1 MDLKKNLK
9 YDLESK
15 RLILFQVGLLV
26 AGSFTL
32 AAFTYK
38 KEALITLEKKMVAEH
53 SINFSEEFIPE
64 KKIEIKPII
73 QSNQKET
80 NETVIDLTINPDE
93 NSEFSENKNESFDPK
108 LAFDDLGYKIGK
120 HVVIEQ
126 DLVLKG
132 EVFDITD
139 KDASFIGGNI
149 EMQKFINEKIVF
161 PEDAKKFGDQG
172 TVYVSF
178 VVEPDGSITNVSI
191 ERGVSYSIDSEA
203 KRVVRAFP
211 KWNPGEVNFKP
222 VRTRV
227 RLPITFEI
235 KEN

>member
-73 QSNQKET
+73 RSNQKET

-149 EMQKFINEKIVF
+149 EMQKFINEKVVF
-161 PEDAKKFGDQG
+161 PEDSGPYISVTLPFGIPPMPRAI
-172 TVYVSF
+172 SRPMEP
-178 VVEPDGSITNVSI
+178 VEVDSIPGMTAPSPNVMI
-191 ERGVSYSIDSEA
+191 E
-203 KRVVRAFP
+203 P
-211 KWNPGEVNFKP
+211 
-222 VRTRV
+222 
-227 RLPITFEI
+227 LP
-235 KEN
+235 N